1 MWFRNKE
8 SHPPQ
13 AGEGRGQA
21 TRPSLSFRGAPNGQ
35 ARNPRKPTGPNLS
48 AGLCSWIPGSRAA
61 PVPRNDDFPLRCP
74 LVQALS
80 FTSRAQ

>member
-13 AGEGRGQA
+13 AGKGHR
-21 TRPSLSFRGAPNGQ
+21 
-35 ARNPRKPTGPNLS
+35 
-48 AGLCSWIPGSRAA
+48 
-61 PVPRNDDFPLRCP
+61 
-74 LVQALS
+74 LVYVLS